1 MKKPESKLLIEH
13 LNPIAASLCE
23 MRRGQDLYLKGI
35 MMQAELKNGN
45 GRVYPLAEI
54 SKAVEEANRRIADG
68 YSIMGELNHPDT
80 LSINLDRV
88 SHVITEVSMDGNNA
102 MGKMKLVN
110 TPCGNIAKALIEGG
124 VRLGVSS
131 RGTGNVNESGG
142 VSDFSFVTVDIVSQP
157 SAPNAYPD
165 AVMEALGSKKVMSLA
180 EAVVH
185 DPKAQQFF
193 KREIMDLLEALRKGA
208 K

>member
-1 MKKPESKLLIEH
+1 
-13 LNPIAASLCE
+13 
-23 MRRGQDLYLKGI
+23 MRKGAELYLKGI

-54 SKAVEEANRRIADG
+54 GRAVEEAQKRIKEG
-68 YSIMGELNHPDT
+68 FTIMGELNHPDT

-88 SHVITEVSMDGNNA
+88 SHIITEVSMDGNNA
-102 MGKMKLVN
+102 IGKMKLLN

-124 VRLGVSS
+124 ARIGVSS
-131 RGTGNVNESGG
+131 RGTGNVNESGA
-142 VSDFSFVTVDIVSQP
+142 VSDFAFTTVDIVSTP

-185 DPKAQQFF
+185 DKKAQAYF
-193 KREIMDLLEALRKGA
+193 KKEIFGLLEAIRKGA

>member
-1 MKKPESKLLIEH
+1 MKLLQEH
-13 LNPIAASLCE
+13 LSPSVAHLCE
-23 MRRGQDLYLKGI
+23 MRKGQDLYLKGI
-35 MMQAELKNGN
+35 MMQADLKNGN
-45 GRVYPLAEI
+45 GRVYPLSEI
-54 SKAVEEANRRIADG
+54 SKAVEEAQKRIKEG
-68 YSIMGELNHPDT
+68 FNIMGELNHPDT

-88 SHVITEVSMDGNNA
+88 SHIITEVAMDGSNA
-102 MGKMKLVN
+102 IGKMKLLN
-110 TPCGNIAKALIEGG
+110 TPTGNIAKALIEGG

-131 RGTGNVNESGG
+131 RGTGNVNESGD

-165 AVMEALGSKKVMSLA
+165 AVMESMGNKKVMSLA

-185 DPKAQQFF
+185 DKKAQAYF
-193 KREIMDLLEALRKGA
+193 KKEIMGLLEAIRKGA

>member
-1 MKKPESKLLIEH
+1 MKLLQEH
-13 LNPIAASLCE
+13 LSPSVAHLCE
-23 MRRGQDLYLKGI
+23 MRKGQDLYLKGI
-35 MMQAELKNGN
+35 MMQADLKNGN

-54 SKAVEEANRRIADG
+54 SKAVEEAQKRIKEG
-68 YSIMGELNHPDT
+68 FNIMGELNHPDT

-88 SHVITEVSMDGNNA
+88 SHIITEVAMDGSNA
-102 MGKMKLVN
+102 IGKMKLLN
-110 TPCGNIAKALIEGG
+110 TPTGNIAKALIEGG

-165 AVMEALGSKKVMSLA
+165 AVMESMGNKKVMSLA

-185 DPKAQQFF
+185 DKKAQAYF
-193 KREIMDLLEALRKGA
+193 KKEIMGLLEAIRKGA